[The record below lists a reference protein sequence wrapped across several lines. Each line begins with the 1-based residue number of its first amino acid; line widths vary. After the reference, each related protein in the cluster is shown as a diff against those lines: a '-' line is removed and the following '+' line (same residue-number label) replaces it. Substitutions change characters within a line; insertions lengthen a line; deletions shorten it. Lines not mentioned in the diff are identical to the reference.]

1 MSETLAKASRGCRFC
16 RRRPHGVDYTT
27 THLEAPTLRDS
38 PLVSSSREEKTRH
51 EDANPVL
58 ISHWSPR
65 SESDRIF
72 SRYYLPRRFCAR
84 LRPVFLIFNECSSKH
99 SCVPHFQKWMPLK
112 ASFGEN
118 SKHLQSINQDSVQ
131 VGHNQVLQRIQTKF
145 ALKEKNRWNS
155 LHWHEPG
162 VIK

>member
-84 LRPVFLIFNECSSKH
+84 LRPVFLIFKNECH
-99 SCVPHFQKWMPLK
+99 
-112 ASFGEN
+112 
-118 SKHLQSINQDSVQ
+118 SKHLSVKIVNTFKASIRTPSRL
-131 VGHNQVLQRIQTKF
+131 GIIKF
-145 ALKEKNRWNS
+145 FKEFRRNS
-155 LHWHEPG
+155 L
-162 VIK
+162 